1 MGTTIEPV
9 LPFGGAKIGFAP
21 EDKFMVQRSNELVVI
36 RRDGLVFG
44 AEIFHGAA
52 TDSLKPV
59 FQFNGAKIGFNPQD
73 RFMVSLGFNPLVV
86 IREDGLVFGANIVA
100 QSGVRTFNLFFSLA
114 GRK

>member
-21 EDKFMVQRSNELVVI
+21 EDKFMVQRSIELVVI

-52 TDSLKPV
+52 TI
-59 FQFNGAKIGFNPQD
+59 A
-73 RFMVSLGFNPLVV
+73 
-86 IREDGLVFGANIVA
+86 
-100 QSGVRTFNLFFSLA
+100 
-114 GRK
+114 